1 MFLFNQQA
9 CPEADHPFLS
19 WQGGITLKVE
29 SVVNAMRCAAVLPP
43 FYSDPMRI
51 STKSLRAAGATMLAA
66 AGLPDYV
73 IMKAGRWRSLAFLK
87 YVRLSSPIF
96 DSTLDALSS
105 LDTLS
110 YASVCTLTPGVGD
123 CNT

>member
-1 MFLFNQQA
+1 VA
-9 CPEADHPFLS
+9 
-19 WQGGITLKVE
+19 GGITLKVE
-29 SVVNAMRCAAVLPP
+29 SLVNAMRRTAASPP
-43 FYSDPMRI
+43 FHSDPTQI

-73 IMKAGRWRSLAFLK
+73 IMKAGRWRSHGFLK
-87 YVRLSSPIF
+87 YVRLSTPIF

-110 YASVCTLTPGVGD
+110 YTSVCTLTPGVGD
-123 CNT
+123 LNT

>member
-1 MFLFNQQA
+1 M
-9 CPEADHPFLS
+9 
-19 WQGGITLKVE
+19 
-29 SVVNAMRCAAVLPP
+29 NAMRCAAVLPP